1 MIQAV
6 GGVVAHPDGRVLL
19 VRRGRPPRQ
28 GEWSLPGG
36 KVEPGETLEQ
46 AIVREVKEETG
57 LDVRCVRT
65 LVLYVL
71 DPYDIHEML
80 CEPLEPM
87 AEIVASDDAMDARW
101 ARLGELESLGVR
113 PDAIRIIREAVC

>member
-6 GGVVAHPDGRVLL
+6 GGVVAHPAGRLLL

-46 AIVREVKEETG
+46 AIVREVQEETS
-57 LDVRCVRT
+57 LAVRCIRELT
-65 LVLYVL
+65 LVVI

-80 CEPLEPM
+80 CAPLDPDTPI
-87 AEIVASDDAMDARW
+87 AAGDDAMDARW
-101 ARLGELESLGVR
+101 ARLDELESLGVR
-113 PDAIRIIREAVC
+113 PEAIRILRDALC

>member
-19 VRRGRPPRQ
+19 VRRGRAPRQ

-36 KVEPGETLEQ
+36 KVEEGETLEQ

-57 LDVRCVRT
+57 LDVRCIRK

-80 CEPLEPM
+80 CEPLDPST
-87 AEIVASDDAMDARW
+87 EIVAADDAMDARW
-101 ARLGELESLGVR
+101 ATLDELESLGVR
-113 PDAIRIIREAVC
+113 PDAIRIIRDALC

>member
-19 VRRGRPPRQ
+19 VRRGRPPRE

-36 KVEPGETLEQ
+36 KVEPGESLEH
-46 AIVREVKEETG
+46 AIVREVREETG
-57 LDVRCVRT
+57 LAVRCIRK

-71 DPYDIHEML
+71 DPYDIHEIL
-80 CEPLEPM
+80 CVPISPD
-87 AEIVASDDAMDARW
+87 APITAADDAMDARW
-101 ARLGELESLGVR
+101 VKLEELEALGVR
-113 PDAIRIIREAVC
+113 ADAIRIIRDALC